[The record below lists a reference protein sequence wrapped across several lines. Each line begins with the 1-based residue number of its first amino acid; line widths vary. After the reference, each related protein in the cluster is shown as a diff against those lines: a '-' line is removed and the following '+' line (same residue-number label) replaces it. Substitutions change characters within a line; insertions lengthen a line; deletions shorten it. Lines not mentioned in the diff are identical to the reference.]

1 MPGFAKRREEN
12 AWLLQAGVLRR
23 TGAAGTSSTEPP
35 VVGGPEGRGDSW
47 WCRRREEWGWGGP
60 RNTCGGGRTS
70 CPSSHPN
77 SRIPAA
83 KQGIAGA
90 PLWTGEAG
98 EPCRSST
105 HCLLRSPPKPVHTH
119 HPKWEIQKLK
129 SDPPPTHNFQS
140 TSKDLTPDSRQTAQR
155 NPTQKERVP
164 T

>member
-47 WCRRREEWGWGGP
+47 CRRREEWGWGGP
-60 RNTCGGGRTS
+60 RNTCGGCRTS